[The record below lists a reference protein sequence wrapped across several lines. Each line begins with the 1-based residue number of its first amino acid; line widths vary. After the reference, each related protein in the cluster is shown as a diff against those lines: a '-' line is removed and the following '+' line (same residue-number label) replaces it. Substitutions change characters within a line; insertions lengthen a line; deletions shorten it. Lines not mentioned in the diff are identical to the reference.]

1 MFLTPASTCPMKDKL
16 KASLFVK
23 TLFGILQ
30 FVHMRKQFADNNAHS
45 FYLLLMFW
53 IFIADLPSSK
63 VANTVSK
70 KNVFKFWNVFVHIV
84 KCIGAPCEM
93 YLYILWT
100 VFVQVV
106 KCICICFAF
115 SSSTSSREKLQA
127 LYQHSSGQRIVWQT
141 KKSHRYPVCVHGF
154 DPNIYLFLHIC
165 KNNKTLNTF
174 GLLIKFLEDL
184 FYNVYNILTYSF
196 CWKYQIL
203 FQGYFVSCDK
213 SSQYQCTQHG

>member
-63 VANTVSK
+63 VASTVFVHIEK

-93 YLYILWT
+93 NLYILWT

-141 KKSHRYPVCVHGF
+141 KKSHRSISSVYASMALTQIF
-154 DPNIYLFLHIC
+154 IC
-165 KNNKTLNTF
+165 FSTCAKTT
-174 GLLIKFLEDL
+174 
-184 FYNVYNILTYSF
+184 
-196 CWKYQIL
+196 
-203 FQGYFVSCDK
+203 
-213 SSQYQCTQHG
+213 